1 MRHTRKRKG
10 GSYRTPMNPMDE
22 FHLRVLNA
30 HGTITPEYYYIV
42 PENVYLLM
50 PNTCGVRTTT
60 SDVVSQSIFESPE
73 EGAKQFRS
81 RFVKGGM
88 NTSKGAPFTVYE
100 PGDIVPIHVFAFSP
114 LLSGVH
120 SFLRTTSAEFP
131 FGFVGTFQPGS
142 LEKLPF
148 LNNAIADGDAK
159 NNYFRL
165 LWVDLIRQYDLV
177 TRRYFYVP
185 NNSYIIQNYCMTL
198 LDYLRSFGD
207 PYKEVLRPYAGL
219 VNGDLTREQCRNI
232 IKFLLPV
239 IPENSMSKT
248 ILDTGKYEYSL
259 YDVVD
264 HLSSKD
270 GTPVIILFNAC
281 RSLKEAT
288 RLESAWNDDD
298 PKTTKPSMALVRAIS
313 ESGHTND
320 SEGAVNMKAI
330 RAFRAAKG
338 LSMDTSIVLK
348 YDQLAA
354 LLRETY
360 ASYNHESDVL
370 FAPLMRKLL
379 PLLDILGS
387 YTPPSGEPVFATKY
401 MDANMARIY
410 GDIEE
415 STRRAAETAA
425 VAEKEGRERELTAL
439 KRRRDKLKIDRMTLK
454 KGKRNTTELNVELAT
469 VTEQIRRLTA

>member
-1 MRHTRKRKG
+1 
-10 GSYRTPMNPMDE
+10 MNPIDE

-30 HGTITPEYYYIV
+30 HGTISPEYYYIV
-42 PENVYLLM
+42 PDNVYLLM

-60 SDVVSQSIFESPE
+60 SDVVSQSVFESPE
-73 EGAKQFRS
+73 DGAKRFRS
-81 RFVKGGM
+81 RFVKGGT

-100 PGDIVPIHVFAFSP
+100 PGDIIPIHVFTFSP
-114 LLSGVH
+114 LLSGVN
-120 SFLRTTSAEFP
+120 SFLRATSAEFP

-148 LNNAIADGDAK
+148 LNNAIVDDAAK

-165 LWVDLIRQYDLV
+165 LWVDLIRQYNLE

-198 LDYLRSFGD
+198 LDYLRSLGD

-219 VNGDLTREQCRNI
+219 MNGDLTREQCRNI

-239 IPENSMSKT
+239 IPENSMSRT
-248 ILDTGKYEYSL
+248 ILDTGRYDYSL

-270 GTPVIILFNAC
+270 NAPVIILFNAC
-281 RSLKEAT
+281 RSLQEAA

-298 PKTTKPSMALVRAIS
+298 PKAVKPSMALVRAIS

-320 SEGAVNMKAI
+320 SDAAVNMKAI

-348 YDQLAA
+348 YDQLAG

-360 ASYNHESDVL
+360 ASYNPDSDVL

-410 GDIEE
+410 GHIEA
-415 STRRAAETAA
+415 STRRATETAA
-425 VAEKEGRERELTAL
+425 VAEKEGQERELTAL

-454 KGKRNTTELNVELAT
+454 KGKRNTTEINVELAS
-469 VTEQIRRLTA
+469 VTEQIRRLSK